1 MKAPLGESFVSGLAS
16 AFCVLFAAVDSCA
29 SLSLDTWGVVSGEET
44 YAFFASSPLHLVSL
58 IAVQKRGMPR
68 NKPFFAA
75 NDVCLG

>member
-1 MKAPLGESFVSGLAS
+1 MERSVRGDA
-16 AFCVLFAAVDSCA
+16 D
-29 SLSLDTWGVVSGEET
+29 
-44 YAFFASSPLHLVSL
+44 AFFASSPLHLVSL